1 MEPRTL
7 DTESL
12 LPLFARQQAY
22 DDQHLKVDTA
32 RQTRLG
38 TDLMLFCGGC

>member
-12 LPLFARQQAY
+12 LVLLDFANLVRIPR
-22 DDQHLKVDTA
+22 LKIGDA
-32 RQTRLG
+32 PHA
-38 TDLMLFCGGC
+38 